1 MKGEAIRRSRAEK
14 QGRRGE
20 EEAALFLHAGGWNI
34 LARRVRN
41 AAGEVDLVARK
52 DHIVAFVEVK
62 WRQNTA
68 GLDTAIDARR
78 LARVCAAAE
87 AEAHRFLEPGDDM
100 RIDVLLLAPGQPPRH
115 LENAGQF

>member
-1 MKGEAIRRSRAEK
+1 MSEAIKVATFSQLKDRKPAY
-14 QGRRGE
+14 
-20 EEAALFLHAGGWNI
+20 AL
-34 LARRVRN
+34 
-41 AAGEVDLVARK
+41 AGEVDLVARK
-52 DHIVAFVEVK
+52 DHIVAFIEVK
-62 WRQNTA
+62 WRQTAA

-87 AEAHRFLEPGDDM
+87 AKAHRFLQPGDDM